1 MAKLSSINKNNR
13 RRALSTKHY
22 KARKE
27 LRAQSINP
35 KLSDE
40 IRQAAFLKLQKMP
53 RDGSP
58 IRVVNRCAITGRP
71 RGGLRKFG
79 LSRIKFR
86 ELALIGRI
94 PGVTKASW

>member
-13 RRALSTKHY
+13 RRALATKHY

-27 LRAQSINP
+27 LRALSLDP

-40 IRQAAFLKLQKMP
+40 DKATAFLKLQKMP

-58 IRVVNRCAITGRP
+58 SRVVNRCLITGRP
-71 RGGLRKFG
+71 RGNLKKFG
-79 LSRIKFR
+79 LCRIKFR
-86 ELALIGRI
+86 ELALTGKI

>member
-27 LRAQSINP
+27 LRAQSIDP
-35 KLSDE
+35 KLSDDV
-40 IRQAAFLKLQKMP
+40 RQAAFLKLQKMP
-53 RDGSP
+53 RNGSP
-58 IRVVNRCAITGRP
+58 IRVVNRCLITGRP
-71 RGGLRKFG
+71 RGNLRKFG

-86 ELALIGRI
+86 ELALTGKI

>member
-27 LRAQSINP
+27 LRAQSLDP
-35 KLSDE
+35 KASE
-40 IRQAAFLKLQKMP
+40 EVRQAAYIKLQKMP
-53 RDGSP
+53 RDGNP
-58 IRVVNRCAITGRP
+58 NRVINRCELTGRP
-71 RGGLRKFG
+71 RGNLRKFG

-86 ELALIGRI
+86 ELALMGKI

>member
-1 MAKLSSINKNNR
+1 MAKLSSVNKNNR

-27 LRAQSINP
+27 LRAQSLNT

-40 IRQAAFLKLQKMP
+40 DRQAAFVKLQKMP

-58 IRVVNRCAITGRP
+58 IRVVNRCMITGRP
-71 RGGLRKFG
+71 RGNLKKFG
-79 LSRIKFR
+79 LCRIKFR
-86 ELALIGRI
+86 ELALMGKI

>member
-27 LRAQSINP
+27 LRAQSLNT

-40 IRQAAFLKLQKMP
+40 DRQAAFTKLQKMP

-58 IRVVNRCAITGRP
+58 IRVVNRCLITGRP
-71 RGGLRKFG
+71 RGNLKKFG
-79 LSRIKFR
+79 LCRIKFR
-86 ELALIGRI
+86 ELALMGKI
-94 PGVTKASW
+94 PGVTKSSW

>member
-13 RRALSTKHY
+13 RRALSTKHF

-27 LRAQSINP
+27 LREISLNP
-35 KLSDE
+35 KLSDGE
-40 IRQAAFLKLQKMP
+40 RQAAFLKLQKMP

-58 IRVVNRCAITGRP
+58 CRVVNRCQITGRP
-71 RGGLRKFG
+71 RGTLQKFG

-86 ELALIGRI
+86 ELALVGKL
-94 PGVTKASW
+94 PGVTKSSW